1 MPRASA
7 ATDPAFVLVLLLVSL
22 ALERKEHRPAG
33 SSSQAR
39 TVQNKPKMEY
49 RRIRFHKAGSD
60 PESPP
65 SGKFMVI
72 VRSHFKD
79 FLS

>member
-1 MPRASA
+1 MPSAS
-7 ATDPAFVLVLLLVSL
+7 TTTNPAFVLVLLLMSL
-22 ALERKEHRPAG
+22 ALERKEHRPAE
-33 SSSQAR
+33 SSSKDR
-39 TVQNKPKMEY
+39 TVQNEPKMEY

-65 SGKFMVI
+65 SGEFMVI